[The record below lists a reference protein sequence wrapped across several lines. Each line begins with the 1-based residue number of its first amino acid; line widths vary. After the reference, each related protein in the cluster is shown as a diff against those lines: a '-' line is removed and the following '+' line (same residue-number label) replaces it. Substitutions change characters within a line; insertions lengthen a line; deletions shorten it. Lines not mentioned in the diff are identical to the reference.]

1 MGKIDFH
8 LITMTDQITHGY
20 VKSSTMPIEKYFAI
34 VYGLHTVDDRKSLW
48 SQLKGMEMGSR
59 DRRSSWEILIQSY
72 VLKIELMK
80 VQCWRLKLDIL
91 RISLLM
97 QGCVN

>member
-1 MGKIDFH
+1 MWDMGKIDFH

-48 SQLKGMEMGSR
+48 SQLMT
-59 DRRSSWEILIQSY
+59 
-72 VLKIELMK
+72 LMPQ
-80 VQCWRLKLDIL
+80 VEVEKLDLRFSDYSLL
-91 RISLLM
+91 RIDFAETVNNRPRPFKFLNHSLS
-97 QGCVN
+97 GAS